1 MSIYIKDPE
10 TDKAVRQL
18 AKLRGVSLTEA
29 IRVATEKAL
38 AEERVQ
44 QNEDFLAKMHE
55 LQKELASY
63 PPSGNKADKAF
74 FDWLS
79 GEED

>member
-18 AKLRGVSLTEA
+18 AKLKGVSLTEA
-29 IRVATEKAL
+29 IRVATERAL
-38 AEERVQ
+38 VEERAQ
-44 QNEDFLAKMHE
+44 QNEDFLSKMHE
-55 LQKELASY
+55 LQEELASY
-63 PPSGNKADKAF
+63 PPSGNKVDKAF